1 MVRVVSTGDAA
12 AATACDAE
20 ERRRGATGRR
30 RAVWRRGGGGAA
42 EWLRAVRRRGGGGAV
57 EWRRA
62 LRWGGARQSGG
73 GRVEMGR
80 DREKREAC
88 GGGRRSGERTC
99 EEGEADA
106 QRMTHQVF
114 VSLPYFLGAEIEIT
128 PHY

>member
-20 ERRRGATGRR
+20 ERRRGATGRW
-30 RAVWRRGGGGAA
+30 RAM
-42 EWLRAVRRRGGGGAV
+42 RRRGGGARRSGCEVRRGGGARWSGGV
-57 EWRRA
+57 HCGGEGRGRVVAGVW
-62 LRWGGARQSGG
+62 RWGGIGK
-73 GRVEMGR
+73 
-80 DREKREAC
+80 KREAC